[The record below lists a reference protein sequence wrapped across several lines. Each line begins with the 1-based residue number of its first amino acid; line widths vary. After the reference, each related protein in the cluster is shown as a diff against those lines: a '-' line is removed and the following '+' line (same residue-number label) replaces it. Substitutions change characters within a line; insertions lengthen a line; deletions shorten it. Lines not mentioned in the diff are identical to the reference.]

1 MLLTFYYEHTL
12 CERDFTCAL
21 FGFQIFFQEKFVKE
35 FQESLPTDLKNLEKV
50 LEGNEGGKGYFVG
63 KKVCTHLDCIFLRLF
78 APSFCHSFTFSGT
91 SGSSVT

>member
-21 FGFQIFFQEKFVKE
+21 SGFQIFFQEKFVKE

-50 LEGNEGGKGYFVG
+50 LEGNESGKGYFVG
-63 KKVCTHLDCIFLRLF
+63 KKVCTLGIHFSTNPKTCSVIL
-78 APSFCHSFTFSGT
+78 SFIHI
-91 SGSSVT
+91 